1 MLPAAKRAP
10 GSPRVTGMAAMLL
23 DYAKH
28 AMRMLGTGHSERVY
42 HRALATSLGRT
53 PIQFRSEVVTP
64 IMYMGECVG
73 TGRADLVLQG
83 RQKGPRDTARDLA
96 VEIKANAR
104 PPSQASGQLRKYMES
119 LRRVEKRECAGVV
132 LNFNQSTGEVDLYV
146 EDKAEARPQ
155 RPAPVKRS
163 RFFAGAGA
171 GSGAQRER
179 LEKMLATARAA
190 VTRLEREVKRAR
202 RQ

>member
-1 MLPAAKRAP
+1 MLPAAKRAS
-10 GSPRVTGMAAMLL
+10 GEPRVTGMAAMLL

-104 PPSQASGQLRKYMES
+104 PPSQASGQLRKYLES
-119 LRRVEKRECAGVV
+119 LKRVEKRECAGVV

-146 EDKAEARPQ
+146 EDRPEARPP

-163 RFFAGAGA
+163 RFFAGAE
-171 GSGAQRER
+171 AQAER
-179 LEKMLATARAA
+179 LEKMLATARTA

>member
-10 GSPRVTGMAAMLL
+10 SEPRVTGMASVLL
-23 DYAKH
+23 RYAKH
-28 AMRMLGTGHSERVY
+28 AMHVLGTGHSERVY

-83 RQKGPRDTARDLA
+83 RQKGPRDTAQDLA

-104 PPSQASGQLRKYMES
+104 PPSQASGQLRKYLES
-119 LRRVEKRECAGVV
+119 LRRIEKRECAGVV
-132 LNFNQSTGEVDLYV
+132 LNFNQSTGAVDWYV
-146 EDKAEARPQ
+146 DGEQAPRPP
-155 RPAPVKRS
+155 RPAPLKQS
-163 RFFAGAGA
+163 RFFAKAGPA
-171 GSGAQRER
+171 ASPAK

-190 VTRLEREVKRAR
+190 VSRLEREVKRAR
-202 RQ
+202 RA

>member
-1 MLPAAKRAP
+1 MH
-10 GSPRVTGMAAMLL
+10 V
-23 DYAKH
+23 
-28 AMRMLGTGHSERVY
+28 LGPGHSERVY

-83 RQKGPRDTARDLA
+83 RQKGPRDSAQDLA

-104 PPSQASGQLRKYMES
+104 PPSQASGQLRKYLES

-132 LNFNQSTGEVDLYV
+132 LNFNQSTGDVDWYV
-146 EDKAEARPQ
+146 EGEPAPRPPK
-155 RPAPVKRS
+155 PAPVKRS
-163 RFFAGAGA
+163 RFFAKPAA
-171 GSGAQRER
+171 PAAK

-190 VTRLEREVKRAR
+190 VSRLEREVKRAR
-202 RQ
+202 RA

>member
-1 MLPAAKRAP
+1 
-10 GSPRVTGMAAMLL
+10 
-23 DYAKH
+23 
-28 AMRMLGTGHSERVY
+28 MRMLGTGHSERVY

-83 RQKGPRDTARDLA
+83 RQKGPRDTALDLA

-155 RPAPVKRS
+155 KPAPVKRS
-163 RFFAGAGA
+163 RYFGAAGTSA
-171 GSGAQRER
+171 ER